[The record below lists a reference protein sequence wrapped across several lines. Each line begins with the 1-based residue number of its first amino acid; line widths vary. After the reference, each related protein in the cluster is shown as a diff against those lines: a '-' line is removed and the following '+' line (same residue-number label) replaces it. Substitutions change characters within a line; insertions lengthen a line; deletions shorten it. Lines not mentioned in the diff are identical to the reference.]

1 MNITDENGQPVK
13 FWGGIDKVGVTTMRI
28 EPAMIRWAVPSSY
41 RLMKR
46 KDGALVL
53 QGAYRW
59 EKGCE
64 AGFDWEDIETVE
76 ALE

>member
-13 FWGGIDKVGVTTMRI
+13 FWGGINKVGVTTVQI
-28 EPAMIRWAVPSSY
+28 EPAMIRHAAPSSY

-46 KDGALVL
+46 KDGTLVL

-59 EKGCE
+59 EKGSE
-64 AGFDWEDIETVE
+64 GGHDWEDIETVVE
-76 ALE
+76 S